1 MGVFHFQYSS
11 LEVTC
16 IYYLQ
21 PLMEPCLPPVEHFVL
36 VKVITFIPAGIPPLF
51 SSQTPFT
58 PFHILLHFLAILHL
72 VILMATQ

>member
-1 MGVFHFQYSS
+1 
-11 LEVTC
+11 
-16 IYYLQ
+16 
-21 PLMEPCLPPVEHFVL
+21 MEPCFPSVEHFVL